1 MKYNCNGQKFG
12 VLATKLL
19 AMMAVLLP
27 LLFLLAVV
35 LLPMWTMM
43 QQSDD
48 ESYRMVWQDDYMRR
62 LLGWTT
68 LQAGISSILTLI
80 LGVPIAWAITR
91 LQFRGRE
98 WVLRLLMLPFV
109 MPTLVAAMGVL
120 ALFGAQGLLWS
131 GWDGT
136 PYLLLYGNVFF
147 NLPVMVRAAYQGL
160 CQVPANRVYAAQSL
174 GANVWQ
180 RFVQVEWPQIMPWL
194 AGAMCLVFLY
204 CFSGFG
210 LALLLGG
217 ERYSTLEVQIYQLIA
232 YELDIAQAGVLV
244 IWALAVTL
252 LAGVLYAWLSKR
264 TAQKATVQILQPQL
278 PATIG
283 QKVGLLL
290 SLLVLLICCAM
301 PLLAVCWRAFSAGSS
316 WLVLLNEDTWQAVTN
331 TLCFTLIA
339 MVMALLLGFCHAAL
353 AHRLVW
359 VRSITF
365 LPFMV
370 SPVCISFGL
379 LLCYPEYT
387 ASLGMLIAT
396 YALLAYP
403 FITKDVLSAWDSL
416 PPQYAQAARTL
427 GASKWQVWVYV
438 TLPLLRPALQR
449 GLALAA
455 ATCVGEFAATLFLS
469 RPEWQ
474 TLTTLI
480 YHYLGIPG
488 RDNYDRAMV
497 LTFILMLLAT
507 LIFSLLEWCT
517 ARKEKT
523 LC

>member
-1 MKYNCNGQKFG
+1 MKHNGKWLNPG
-12 VLATKLL
+12 YVGTSLL
-19 AMMAVLLP
+19 AMSAVLLP
-27 LLFLLAVV
+27 LGFLLLVV
-35 LLPMWTMM
+35 LLPMWTML
-43 QQSDD
+43 QQADV
-48 ESYRMVWQDDYMRR
+48 ESFRLVWQDDFMRR
-62 LLGWTT
+62 LFGWTT
-68 LQAGISSILTLI
+68 LQAGISSVLTLL
-80 LGVPIAWAITR
+80 LGVPVAWAITR

-109 MPTLVAAMGVL
+109 MPTLVAAMGIL
-120 ALFGAQGLLWS
+120 ALFGAQGLLWR
-131 GWDGT
+131 GWDET

-160 CQVPANRVYAAQSL
+160 CQVPATRLYAAQTL
-174 GANVWQ
+174 GAGVWR
-180 RFVQVEWPQIMPWL
+180 RFIQVEWPQMMPWL
-194 AGAMCLVFLY
+194 AGAICLVFLY

-217 ERYSTLEVQIYQLIA
+217 EQYGTLEVQIYQLIA
-232 YELDIAQAGVLV
+232 YELDMAQAGVLV
-244 IWALAVTL
+244 LLALAVTL
-252 LAGVLYAWLSKR
+252 IAGLLYAWLSKR
-264 TAQKATVQILQPQL
+264 TMQKAMVQMLPPQK
-278 PATIG
+278 PTTS

-290 SLLVLLICCAM
+290 ALLLLFLCCAL
-301 PLLAVCWRAFSAGSS
+301 PILAVGWRAVLAGSS
-316 WLVLLNEDTWQAVTN
+316 WQVVLDEETWQALVN
-331 TLCFTLIA
+331 TLRFTLLA
-339 MVMALLLGFCHAAL
+339 MVVALVLGFCHAAL
-353 AHRLVW
+353 AHRLTW

-379 LLCYPEYT
+379 LLCYPDYT
-387 ASLGMLIAT
+387 ASLSMLIVT

-416 PPQYAQAARTL
+416 PPQYAQVARTL
-427 GASKWQVWVYV
+427 GANGWQVLLFV

-480 YHYLGIPG
+480 YRYLGIAG

-497 LTFILMLLAT
+497 LTLVLMLMAT